1 MQRYCT
7 TPMHQHCTTPSMAIL
22 QCVKSFKNKL
32 RSRKKKYNPASEV
45 HNMVSYYHMVE
56 KNAVSFLQVILNLGK
71 KYALA
76 NRVVDRQS

>member
-1 MQRYCT
+1 
-7 TPMHQHCTTPSMAIL
+7 
-22 QCVKSFKNKL
+22 
-32 RSRKKKYNPASEV
+32 
-45 HNMVSYYHMVE
+45 MVSYYHMVE